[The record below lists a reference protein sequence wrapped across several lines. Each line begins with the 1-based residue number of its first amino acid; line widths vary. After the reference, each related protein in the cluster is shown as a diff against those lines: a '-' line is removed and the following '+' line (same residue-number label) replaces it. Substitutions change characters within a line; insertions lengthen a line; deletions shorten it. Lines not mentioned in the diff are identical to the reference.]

1 MKKVLLA
8 TVLAALSGCATGP
21 RLGYLDPE
29 EDVYGR
35 ASRMEYAQKRRTV
48 VASVERL
55 LTDPL
60 YT

>member
-21 RLGYLDPE
+21 GLGYLDPE

-35 ASRMEYAQKRRTV
+35 ASWTIPKR
-48 VASVERL
+48 
-55 LTDPL
+55 
-60 YT
+60 